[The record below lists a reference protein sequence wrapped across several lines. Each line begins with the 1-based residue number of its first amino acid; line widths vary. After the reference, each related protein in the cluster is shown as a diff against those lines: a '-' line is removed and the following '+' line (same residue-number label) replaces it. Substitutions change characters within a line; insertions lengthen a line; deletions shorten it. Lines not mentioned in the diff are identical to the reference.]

1 MAMGV
6 LKDAPEREVKGPE
19 LPDGMAHVVDHYRRV
34 KFSFSKTEEGAMLTP
49 RKALQFA
56 EIESYDRLMG
66 AELKPFE
73 VSLLMDIDG
82 IFESRGD

>member
-56 EIESYDRLMG
+56 EVESYTRLMG
-66 AELKPFE
+66 LVLKPFE
-73 VSLLMDIDG
+73 VSLIMDIDG

>member
-1 MAMGV
+1 MGV
-6 LKDAPEREVKGPE
+6 LENVPEREVKGPE
-19 LPDGMAHVVDHYRRV
+19 LPDDMAHVVDHYRRV
-34 KFSFSKTEEGAMLTP
+34 KFSFCHTDGVAVLTP

-56 EIESYDRLMG
+56 EVDSYVRLTG

>member
-1 MAMGV
+1 MGV
-6 LKDAPEREVKGPE
+6 LENVPEREVKGPE
-19 LPDGMAHVVDHYRRV
+19 LQDDMAHVVDHYRRV
-34 KFSFSKTEEGAMLTP
+34 KFSFSKTDEDSILTP

-56 EIESYDRLMG
+56 EIDSYSRLMG